1 MVQHSEPRS
10 LAAPPVLRPAAN
22 AQVAGSDLVARDPP
36 HVTLD
41 SAASVDADC
50 HPNVS
55 GRAGCLGDCRAQS
68 ESGADHE
75 LFKFNPDT
83 RSEVRKQLRVSSDD
97 VLVVDTGKIVPVK
110 GPHILVTAAISLLKR
125 HPAVKVLLVGNGPQP
140 YVESIRQEIR
150 QAGADDRFIWNDAV
164 SNAELARFY
173 SAADVGVW
181 PREASLSMIE
191 AMSCSLPVII
201 SDASEITERIQ
212 YDNGFTYRGDD
223 PASLSVQMERLLEPG
238 LRKMM
243 GANGRKLV
251 EEKLSW
257 KSIAA
262 QVIALVE

>member
-1 MVQHSEPRS
+1 MAHGWEAV
-10 LAAPPVLRPAAN
+10 LAA
-22 AQVAGSDLVARDPP
+22 AQRLLVWEKPL
-36 HVTLD
+36 H
-41 SAASVDADC
+41 S
-50 HPNVS
+50 
-55 GRAGCLGDCRAQS
+55 
-68 ESGADHE
+68 
-75 LFKFNPDT
+75 
-83 RSEVRKQLRVSSDD
+83 
-97 VLVVDTGKIVPVK
+97 
-110 GPHILVTAAISLLKR
+110 LVTAAISLMKH

-140 YVESIRQEIR
+140 YAESIRQEIR
-150 QAGADDRFIWNDAV
+150 QAGMEDHFIWNDAV
-164 SNAELARFY
+164 SNADLARFY

-223 PASLSVQMERLLEPG
+223 PASLSAQMERLLEPG

-243 GANGRKLV
+243 GANGRRLV